1 MGNYFSDRTIL
12 CFSQGLG
19 TVAEVLSSVLIH
31 AFPTCATPPS
41 LAWRRK
47 SRRYQFVGVV
57 QAVVFVS
64 AARVHA

>member
-19 TVAEVLSSVLIH
+19 TVAEVLSSVLILS
-31 AFPTCATPPS
+31 FPTCVTPPL
-41 LAWRRK
+41 LASRRK
-47 SRRYQFVGVV
+47 SRRYQFAGVV
-57 QAVVFVS
+57 PVVVFVS